1 MADQIAARETICA
14 NLEALLPAEPV
25 AKGEVSPTP
34 PEDLAEQVAAVRRQW
49 KQADALPEQRARKLG
64 SRFHDATGMLVE
76 SFPEAFRDTDLDPEV
91 SRQRMEQLCERI
103 EKLIVSD
110 KADSKTDLSP
120 AELLARRWRETL
132 AANTMGAKVDPA
144 AERRA
149 TVEEA
154 KRVQLEWKRLPLPYG
169 EEGRRITKWFTQ
181 ACDRFFAQR
190 KPTSIKP
197 SRQAG

>member
-1 MADQIAARETICA
+1 
-14 NLEALLPAEPV
+14 
-25 AKGEVSPTP
+25 
-34 PEDLAEQVAAVRRQW
+34 
-49 KQADALPEQRARKLG
+49 
-64 SRFHDATGMLVE
+64 MLVE

-169 EEGRRITKWFTQ
+169 EEGRRITKRFTQ

>member
-1 MADQIAARETICA
+1 
-14 NLEALLPAEPV
+14 L
-25 AKGEVSPTP
+25 
-34 PEDLAEQVAAVRRQW
+34 
-49 KQADALPEQRARKLG
+49 
-64 SRFHDATGMLVE
+64 
-76 SFPEAFRDTDLDPEV
+76 
-91 SRQRMEQLCERI
+91 EQLCERI

-110 KADSKTDLSP
+110 KADTNTDLSP

-154 KRVQLEWKRLPLPYG
+154 KRVQLEWKRLPPPYG
-169 EEGRRITKWFTQ
+169 EEGKRMTKRFTQ
-181 ACDRFFAQR
+181 ACERFFAESKR
-190 KPTSIKP
+190 RPTKP